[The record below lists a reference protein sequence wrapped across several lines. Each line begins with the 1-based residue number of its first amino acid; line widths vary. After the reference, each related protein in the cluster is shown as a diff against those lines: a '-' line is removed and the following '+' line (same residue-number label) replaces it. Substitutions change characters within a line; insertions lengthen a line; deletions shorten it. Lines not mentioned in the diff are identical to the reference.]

1 MKVVFKYEILQGTVL
16 EIKNH
21 GGDSRPLKVKNINGR
36 IFMWFLHDNS
46 VNRGEFINKYRAFNT
61 GDTIENFSIYIDTFF
76 IDDLVFHV
84 FGA

>member
-1 MKVVFKYEILQGTVL
+1 MKVVFKYEIIPGTTL
-16 EIKNH
+16 EIKNK

-46 VNRGEFINKYRAFNT
+46 VNRGEFINRYRPFST
-61 GDTIENFSIYIDTFF
+61 GATIENFSIYIDTFF

-84 FGA
+84 FGE